1 MDKSKVS
8 PRSIPVE
15 NKTAATLA
23 RSIPNS
29 AVETRAS
36 SSPSVVSTSQSYHEN
51 ITLVPQRANQSNPV
65 VTEVK
70 SFSAQTWCN
79 PNVST
84 PSEKKP
90 QGNANRVTQT
100 IAVLPETKNQGNR
113 QSVSVLSET
122 KPQFARNS
130 QNTVLL
136 PESKVSVR
144 VNQMPLQT
152 ESKGQPSQGRIGQCH
167 QLLNEGKV
175 APNQSRISVNTSS
188 AETKIFNNQ
197 NWNQNSSF
205 SGVNEHKTI
214 NAQQRHIVQ
223 MVADPKPCN
232 KLSTNRPVEGKVS
245 NQSRGNQNV
254 KLASDTTAN
263 ASTRIRPSFP
273 KTTDRKI
280 VVSQAVTPTVLPES
294 TKINPFRKVTE
305 EASLSLGEKSFPVV
319 EGKSV
324 ALKQAPVRNFI
335 IASEGQPVAHSK
347 NAQTVTVQSDGKTAC
362 QVVKNSSVALET
374 SQKSSSYFVSDIS
387 NEGSLG
393 SNSSTLPRNTAAKR
407 VPINSVPVAKKK
419 CIKRSPTVEQAKKV
433 LPSPEISTL
442 SSSDEASPKKEPQ
455 FFSLKGLTPGLTIT
469 PVAASSPRIATPVIN
484 KIAV

>member
-1 MDKSKVS
+1 MNSAQSNSNMQRSAVETNVLEQIRKQGLSISIVSGDSSSSRSFASSVAKETRSKPNVVIMDKSKVS

-15 NKTAATLA
+15 NKTAATHA

-51 ITLVPQRANQSNPV
+51 KTLVPQRANNQV
-65 VTEVK
+65 VSEVK

-100 IAVLPETKNQGNR
+100 IAVLPETKSQGSR
-113 QSVSVLSET
+113 QVVSVLPET
-122 KPQFARNS
+122 KPLVSRNS
-130 QNTVLL
+130 QNAGLL
-136 PESKVSVR
+136 PENKAPVR
-144 VNQMPLQT
+144 VNQIPT

-205 SGVNEHKTI
+205 SGVNEHKTT

-223 MVADPKPCN
+223 MVADPKTCN

-245 NQSRGNQNV
+245 NQNRGNQNV
-254 KLASDTTAN
+254 KLASDTIATI
-263 ASTRIRPSFP
+263 RIRPSFP
-273 KTTDRKI
+273 KTTDRKT

-305 EASLSLGEKSFPVV
+305 ETSLTLGEKSFPVV

-335 IASEGQPVAHSK
+335 IASEGQSVAHSK
-347 NAQTVTVQSDGKTAC
+347 NSQTVTVQSDGKIAC
-362 QVVKNSSVALET
+362 QVVKNSSVALEP
-374 SQKSSSYFVSDIS
+374 SQKSSSYF
-387 NEGSLG
+387 
-393 SNSSTLPRNTAAKR
+393 
-407 VPINSVPVAKKK
+407 
-419 CIKRSPTVEQAKKV
+419 
-433 LPSPEISTL
+433 
-442 SSSDEASPKKEPQ
+442 
-455 FFSLKGLTPGLTIT
+455 
-469 PVAASSPRIATPVIN
+469 
-484 KIAV
+484 